1 VIDKIRVSVGRKLS
15 FLTNQ
20 PKGIKMSDSVVIL
33 GGKRSAIGKFGG
45 ALAGTSPASLGS
57 LVTKAALK
65 SVGVSPSHVDHSVYG
80 NVLHSEARDVYI
92 ARVIALEAGLPTHAP
107 ALTVNRLCGSGLQAI
122 VSAIQLIQLGDA
134 KIAIGGGVESMS
146 RTGYLLPQLRFG
158 TKMGDAGAIDMM
170 LASLHDPF
178 GNGHMGVTAE
188 NIASKFDISRD
199 EQDNFAALSQE
210 RAAHAIAEGRFKEQ
224 IVGIDVGR
232 GKTASHFDTD
242 EHPRTTSKDDL
253 AGLRTI
259 FKEGGSVTAGN
270 ASGINDGAA
279 AVVLASEREA
289 EAKGLQAM
297 ARVLSYGF
305 AAVPPEIMGVGP
317 VPASKMAL
325 DRAGISVTDLDVIE
339 SNEAFAAQACYVSRE
354 LGLDPAKVN
363 PNGGAIALGHPVGAT
378 GAILTLKLVYE
389 LRRIG
394 GRYGMVTLCIGGG
407 QGISLVV
414 EAL

>member
-1 VIDKIRVSVGRKLS
+1 
-15 FLTNQ
+15 
-20 PKGIKMSDSVVIL
+20 MSESVVIL

-45 ALAGTSPASLGS
+45 ALAGVAPTELGS
-57 LVTKAALK
+57 FVTKAALK
-65 SVGVSPSHVDHSVYG
+65 SVGVAPDHVDHSVYG

-92 ARVIALEAGLPTHAP
+92 SRVIALEAGLPTHAP
-107 ALTVNRLCGSGLQAI
+107 ALTVNRLCGSGLQAVI
-122 VSAIQLIQLGDA
+122 SAIQLVQLGHA

-146 RTGYLLPQLRFG
+146 RAGYLLPQLRFG
-158 TKMGDAGAIDMM
+158 TKMGDASAVDMM

-178 GNGHMGVTAE
+178 GHGHMGITAE
-188 NIASKFDISRD
+188 NIASKFGISRD
-199 EQDNFAALSQE
+199 EQDAFAQLSQE
-210 RAAHAIAEGRFKEQ
+210 RAANAIAQGRFKEQ

-232 GKTASHFDTD
+232 GKKAIHFDTD
-242 EHPRTTSKDDL
+242 EHPRATTKEDL
-253 AGLRTI
+253 AGLKTV
-259 FKEGGSVTAGN
+259 FKEDGSVTAGN

-279 AVVLASEREA
+279 AVILASESEA
-289 EAKGLQAM
+289 TERGLKPM

-325 DRAGISVTDLDVIE
+325 DQAGISAGDLNVIE

-378 GAILTLKLVYE
+378 GAILTLKLLHE
-389 LRRIG
+389 LHRVG
-394 GRYGMVTLCIGGG
+394 GRYGLVTLCIGGG
-407 QGISLVV
+407 QGISMVV

>member
-1 VIDKIRVSVGRKLS
+1 
-15 FLTNQ
+15 
-20 PKGIKMSDSVVIL
+20 MSESVVIL

-45 ALAGTSPASLGS
+45 ALAGIAPTELGS
-57 LVTKAALK
+57 FVTKAALE
-65 SVGVSPSHVDHSVYG
+65 SVGVSPHHVDHSVYG

-122 VSAIQLIQLGDA
+122 ISAIQLIQLGHA

-146 RTGYLLPQLRFG
+146 RAGYLLPKLRFG
-158 TKMGDAGAIDMM
+158 TKMGDATAIDMM

-178 GNGHMGVTAE
+178 GHGHMGITAE
-188 NIASKFDISRD
+188 NIANKFGVSRD
-199 EQDNFAALSQE
+199 QQDAFAQLSQE

-224 IVGIDVGR
+224 IVGIDVGH
-232 GKTASHFDTD
+232 GKKTSHFDTD
-242 EHPRTTSKDDL
+242 EHPRATTIEDL
-253 AGLRTI
+253 AGLRTV
-259 FKEGGSVTAGN
+259 FKEDGSVTAGN

-279 AVVLASEREA
+279 AVVLANEKDAVER
-289 EAKGLQAM
+289 GLKPM

-325 DRAGISVTDLDVIE
+325 DQAGLSASDLDVIE

-378 GAILTLKLVYE
+378 GAILTLKLLHE

-394 GRYGMVTLCIGGG
+394 GRYGLVTLCIGGG
-407 QGISLVV
+407 QGISMVV

>member
-1 VIDKIRVSVGRKLS
+1 
-15 FLTNQ
+15 
-20 PKGIKMSDSVVIL
+20 MSESVVIL

-45 ALAGTSPASLGS
+45 ALAGVAPTELGS
-57 LVTKAALK
+57 FVTKAALK
-65 SVGVSPSHVDHSVYG
+65 SVGVAPDHVDHSVYG

-92 ARVIALEAGLPTHAP
+92 SRVIALEAGLPTHAP
-107 ALTVNRLCGSGLQAI
+107 ALTVNRLCGSGLQAVI
-122 VSAIQLIQLGDA
+122 SAIQLVQLGHA

-146 RTGYLLPQLRFG
+146 RAGYLLPQLRFG
-158 TKMGDAGAIDMM
+158 TKMGDASAVDMM

-178 GNGHMGVTAE
+178 GHGHMGITAE
-188 NIASKFDISRD
+188 NIASKFGISRD
-199 EQDNFAALSQE
+199 EQDAFAQLSQE
-210 RAAHAIAEGRFKEQ
+210 RAANAIAQGRFKEQ

-232 GKTASHFDTD
+232 GKKAIHFDTD
-242 EHPRTTSKDDL
+242 EHPRATTKEDL
-253 AGLRTI
+253 AGLKTV
-259 FKEGGSVTAGN
+259 FKEDGSVTAGN

-279 AVVLASEREA
+279 AVILASESEA
-289 EAKGLQAM
+289 TERGLEPM

-325 DRAGISVTDLDVIE
+325 DQAGISAGDLDVIE

-378 GAILTLKLVYE
+378 GAILTLKLLHE
-389 LRRIG
+389 LHRVG
-394 GRYGMVTLCIGGG
+394 GRYGLVTLCIGGG
-407 QGISLVV
+407 QGISMVV

>member
-1 VIDKIRVSVGRKLS
+1 
-15 FLTNQ
+15 
-20 PKGIKMSDSVVIL
+20 MSESVVIL

-45 ALAGTSPASLGS
+45 ALAGVAPTELGS
-57 LVTKAALK
+57 FVTKAALK
-65 SVGVSPSHVDHSVYG
+65 SVGVAPDHVDHSVYG

-92 ARVIALEAGLPTHAP
+92 SRVIALEAGLPTHAP
-107 ALTVNRLCGSGLQAI
+107 ALTVNRLCGSGLQAVI
-122 VSAIQLIQLGDA
+122 SAIQLVQLGHA

-146 RTGYLLPQLRFG
+146 RAGYLLPQLRFG
-158 TKMGDAGAIDMM
+158 TKMGDASAVDMM

-178 GNGHMGVTAE
+178 GHGHMGITAE
-188 NIASKFDISRD
+188 NIASKFGISRD
-199 EQDNFAALSQE
+199 EQDAFAQLSQE
-210 RAAHAIAEGRFKEQ
+210 RAANAIAQGRFKEQ

-232 GKTASHFDTD
+232 GKKAIHFDTD
-242 EHPRTTSKDDL
+242 EHPRATTKEDL
-253 AGLRTI
+253 AGLKTV
-259 FKEGGSVTAGN
+259 FKEDGSVTAGN

-279 AVVLASEREA
+279 AVILDSESEA
-289 EAKGLQAM
+289 TERGLKPM

-325 DRAGISVTDLDVIE
+325 DQAGISAGDLDVIE

-378 GAILTLKLVYE
+378 GAILTLKLLHE
-389 LRRIG
+389 LHRVG
-394 GRYGMVTLCIGGG
+394 GRYGLVTLCIGGG
-407 QGISLVV
+407 QGISMVV

>member
-1 VIDKIRVSVGRKLS
+1 
-15 FLTNQ
+15 
-20 PKGIKMSDSVVIL
+20 MSESVVIL

-45 ALAGTSPASLGS
+45 ALAGIAPTELGS
-57 LVTKAALK
+57 FVTKAALE
-65 SVGVSPSHVDHSVYG
+65 SVGVSPHHVDHSVYG

-122 VSAIQLIQLGDA
+122 ISAIQLIQLGHA

-146 RTGYLLPQLRFG
+146 RAGYLLPKLRFG
-158 TKMGDAGAIDMM
+158 TKMGDATAIDMM

-178 GNGHMGVTAE
+178 GHGHMGITAE
-188 NIASKFDISRD
+188 NIANKFGVSRD
-199 EQDNFAALSQE
+199 QQDAFAQLSQE
-210 RAAHAIAEGRFKEQ
+210 RAAPAIAEGRFKEQ
-224 IVGIDVGR
+224 IVGIDVGH
-232 GKTASHFDTD
+232 GKKTSHFDTD
-242 EHPRTTSKDDL
+242 EHPRATTIEDL
-253 AGLRTI
+253 AGLRTV
-259 FKEGGSVTAGN
+259 FKEDGSVTAGN

-279 AVVLASEREA
+279 AVVLANEKDAVER
-289 EAKGLQAM
+289 GLKPM

-325 DRAGISVTDLDVIE
+325 DQAGLSASDLDVIE

-378 GAILTLKLVYE
+378 GAILTLKLLHE

-394 GRYGMVTLCIGGG
+394 GRYGLVTLCIGGG
-407 QGISLVV
+407 QGISMVV